1 MVAPLHH
8 LGAPA
13 VPHWDLAPTPRPG
26 LSRVQVHRSGEP
38 IVVSEETCRSCGAPI
53 TWVKTESGKWMPLDP
68 DGTSHFATC
77 PDAAKWRKKR

>member
-1 MVAPLHH
+1 M
-8 LGAPA
+8 
-13 VPHWDLAPTPRPG
+13 
-26 LSRVQVHRSGEP
+26 
-38 IVVSEETCRSCGAPI
+38 VSEETCRSCGAPI